1 MITIRLRQKWLFSSS
16 GQKEVDSFVKPIQ
29 SYTPGAGHADF
40 MNEGDIGIHQMN
52 HGLWI
57 WPSDQK
63 EQRHVVDRV
72 SRSAYLM
79 TALKAIAKSQEGLSN
94 AELDDILSDNSNW
107 MTLWVIRQL
116 MALGFINYNVAF
128 FGNAAKYTLTDLGK
142 NVLQALTGQPAAAKP
157 VAPAAQPAQQTPKPA
172 PPTPTSSPPRA

>member
-1 MITIRLRQKWLFSSS
+1 M
-16 GQKEVDSFVKPIQ
+16 KPIQ

-40 MNEGDIGIHQMN
+40 MNEEDIGTHQMN
-52 HGLWI
+52 QGLWI
-57 WPSDQK
+57 WPSDPK
-63 EQRHVVDRV
+63 EQRHVVDKV
-72 SRSAYLM
+72 SRSTHLM

-107 MTLWVIRQL
+107 MTLWVVRQL
-116 MALGFINYNVAF
+116 TSLGFIDYNVAF

-157 VAPAAQPAQQTPKPA
+157 VAPAAQSAQQIPKPA
-172 PPTPTSSPPRA
+172 ASVPTPSTPGPPASPQAKQAQG